1 MKLSTLF
8 VLLGM
13 IVISF
18 YGLIEVSYYASAQQ
32 LEQNSSNTPYLEIP
46 LIGIDQPI
54 NNISIDYGIYYDP
67 ESAKP
72 GAGTVAIFG
81 HRTFR
86 GSPFLNL
93 NKLQLGDNISI
104 DWPGIG
110 DVEYQVL
117 NSTIVPASYRL
128 SIEQGNVLFLITCY
142 PLGSDKER
150 LMIEAKQLKIYPL
163 QKHMNDPTDDQPY
176 AISIILGFFALGTLL
191 SYLYPVKEDRYIV
204 FIVTIAITI
213 FLILGYFFPSL
224 SDFIQTQL
232 SWANN
237 IFGG

>member
-32 LEQNSSNTPYLEIP
+32 LRTKQFKYSYLEIP
-46 LIGIDQPI
+46 IIGIDQPI
-54 NNISIDYGIYYDP
+54 NNISINYGIYHDP

-72 GAGTVAIFG
+72 SYGTVAIFG
-81 HRTFR
+81 HRTFM

-93 NKLQLGDNISI
+93 NKLQPGDNISI
-104 DWPGIG
+104 NWPGIG

-150 LMIEAKQLKIYPL
+150 LMIEAKQLKIYPV
-163 QKHMNDPTDDQPY
+163 QNDIKDPTDDQPY
-176 AISIILGFFALGTLL
+176 AVAIILGFFALGSLL

-204 FIVTIAITI
+204 FIVSIAITI
-213 FLILGYFFPSL
+213 FLILGYFLPSL
-224 SDFIQTQL
+224 SDFIQAQL
-232 SWANN
+232 SWINN